1 MVTRS
6 RSFWITLLLSWFLVE
21 SSAFGEGPHRR
32 PGHAPAHASSHG
44 APGSHHPSHTASH
57 VGSGHVPAPH
67 ASLRKTFRFRNRSAF
82 RSSRFRSGRSS
93 GLRSSIRSRGFR
105 SLPRAAYPTDLRG
118 PTEVDGRF
126 LRPIDGDTFAMNGV
140 KIRLNGIDAPELGTP
155 GGGEAAV
162 RLAAMLQEGQVTIV
176 PRSRDVYG
184 RTVADVFLNGQNL
197 AERLIE
203 EGYGRRG

>member
-1 MVTRS
+1 MVPRS
-6 RSFWITLLLSWFLVE
+6 RLFWVTLLASSLLVE
-21 SSAFGEGPHRR
+21 RAAFGDAPHRR
-32 PGHAPAHASSHG
+32 PGHPPIHASGHG
-44 APGSHHPSHTASH
+44 SPATHLSSQAAPRIGSSRA
-57 VGSGHVPAPH
+57 APPR
-67 ASLRKTFRFRNRSAF
+67 ASLRKPFRFRNRSAF
-82 RSSRFRSGRSS
+82 RSSRFRSSRSS
-93 GLRSSIRSRGFR
+93 GLRSSVRSRGLR

-140 KIRLNGIDAPELGTP
+140 KIRLHGIDAPELGTP
-155 GGGEAAV
+155 GGSEAAV

-184 RTVADVFLNGQNL
+184 RTVADVFMNGQNL
-197 AERLIE
+197 AERLLA